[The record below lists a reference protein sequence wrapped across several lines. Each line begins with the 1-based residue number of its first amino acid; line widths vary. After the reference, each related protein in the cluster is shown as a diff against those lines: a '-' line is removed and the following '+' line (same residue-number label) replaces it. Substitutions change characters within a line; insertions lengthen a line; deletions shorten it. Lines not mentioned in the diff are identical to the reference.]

1 MAQTAHAYTVKQTES
16 GSTVRWHSK
25 AVALRIDPSMQS
37 YFADMPVRVMVED
50 AAKAWAGLPNVPEL
64 LISEGEPGP
73 RGFES
78 KRNASNGVY
87 LIEDWKLAESSLAV
101 TVATFETKSGKIV
114 DTDILV
120 NANHPFAL
128 LASGPDAP
136 AEDFDIRGVMTHE
149 MGHVLGLGESF
160 DVRMATMWPNVAR
173 GETHQRDIHEDDQM
187 GAELAYAQ
195 GMAVESASSEGC
207 GGASVLV
214 RRGSRSSPETWLLL
228 GAGMIAAG
236 IWLRRRA
243 RRGQSSRTPML
254 ALVLLFGAPVANEAD
269 ESAQPRIEVLRTLA
283 LRQLPPAER
292 SAGLANAAHS
302 KSQQVRLTAAAVLE
316 RSGVRED
323 LATASELAFDAD
335 PEVRRMGLL
344 ALERLRTAPPAARI
358 AASAP
363 EAQARLKT
371 MLGDRDKWVQGEAVS
386 VGARLENGLVWS
398 RYLVHGS
405 SDVVE
410 IDIPGGTMGELTQI
424 VSEQETP
431 SDGSQLIVAPRQKGP
446 HAWALV
452 RDGLV
457 YGGFLGDGPA
467 IELNK

>member
-1 MAQTAHAYTVKQTES
+1 
-16 GSTVRWHSK
+16 
-25 AVALRIDPSMQS
+25 
-37 YFADMPVRVMVED
+37 
-50 AAKAWAGLPNVPEL
+50 
-64 LISEGEPGP
+64 
-73 RGFES
+73 
-78 KRNASNGVY
+78 
-87 LIEDWKLAESSLAV
+87 
-101 TVATFETKSGKIV
+101 
-114 DTDILV
+114 
-120 NANHPFAL
+120 
-128 LASGPDAP
+128 
-136 AEDFDIRGVMTHE
+136 
-149 MGHVLGLGESF
+149 
-160 DVRMATMWPNVAR
+160 
-173 GETHQRDIHEDDQM
+173 
-187 GAELAYAQ
+187 
-195 GMAVESASSEGC
+195 
-207 GGASVLV
+207 
-214 RRGSRSSPETWLLL
+214 
-228 GAGMIAAG
+228 
-236 IWLRRRA
+236 
-243 RRGQSSRTPML
+243 
-254 ALVLLFGAPVANEAD
+254 
-269 ESAQPRIEVLRTLA
+269 
-283 LRQLPPAER
+283 
-292 SAGLANAAHS
+292 
-302 KSQQVRLTAAAVLE
+302 
-316 RSGVRED
+316 
-323 LATASELAFDAD
+323 
-335 PEVRRMGLL
+335 MGLL